1 MPNALENKIIGLIE
15 PVGGHGGMDYY
26 DYGLAAG
33 LGNHGL
39 KVHYY
44 TCDRTNERFYSNV
57 TTHKTFKNVWGKNF
71 LVKVSNYIFGH
82 VKAYKELSGM
92 GCNLVH
98 LHFFS
103 FRAIDLLVLYLAKYY
118 GMTTIVTVHDVSSF
132 HGKSS
137 STIEKKCYE
146 LIDGVIVHNQYSFRT
161 LQSKQVVKCP
171 IAIIPHGNYLPF
183 IQKLPDEKNKS
194 FTLLF
199 FGQIKQV
206 KGLDILLNATSILK
220 KKGVDIQLLIAG
232 KAWKSDLDEYI
243 KMITD
248 LEIGDITKT
257 DFRYVPDDE
266 VASFYSKA
274 DLLVL
279 PYREIYQSGV
289 LLLSMSYGKPILCAN
304 LPAFADVIKDE
315 ENGFLFEQGNAES
328 LAVKVE
334 QIVSHPDLLQVAVN
348 GANQIIKTDYD
359 WNKIGVSTADFYN
372 KCVVEKK
379 ARKK

>member
-1 MPNALENKIIGLIE
+1 MPNALDNKIIGLIE

-44 TCDRTNERFYSNV
+44 TCDRTDVRSYPNV
-57 TTHKTFKNVWGKNF
+57 TTSKLFKNVWGKNF
-71 LVKVSNYIFGH
+71 LVKVSNYILGH
-82 VKAYKELSGM
+82 IKAYQEVSKLG
-92 GCNLVH
+92 GNLVH

-103 FRAIDLLVLYLAKYY
+103 FRAIDLLVLYLAKFYK
-118 GMTTIVTVHDVSSF
+118 MKTIVTVHDVSSF

-137 STIEKKCYE
+137 STIEKKCYN

-161 LQSKQVVKCP
+161 LESKQVVSCP

-183 IQKLPDEKNKS
+183 IEKIADEKNDS

-206 KGLDILLNATSILK
+206 KGLDILLKATSILK
-220 KKGVDIQLLIAG
+220 KKGVKLNLLIAG

-243 KMITD
+243 NMINE
-248 LEIGDITKT
+248 LEISDITKT
-257 DFRYVPDDE
+257 DFRYVPDNE
-266 VASFYSKA
+266 VTSFYAKA

-289 LLLSMSYGKPILCAN
+289 LLLSMSYGKPILSSN
-304 LPAFADVIKDE
+304 LPAFADVIKDGV
-315 ENGFLFEQGNAES
+315 NGFLFEQGSAED
-328 LAVKVE
+328 LAAKVE
-334 QIVSHPDLLQVAVN
+334 QIVNAPEQLKAVV
-348 GANQIIKTDYD
+348 IESDKMIKNDYD
-359 WNKIGVSTADFYN
+359 WNKIGISTADFYEI
-372 KCVVEKK
+372 CRAEKK
-379 ARKK
+379 GKRK